1 MYACSKYVNRTRK
14 WYNLLKNLLNHFS
27 FSNNLVI
34 QKISESYSHFT
45 SHVNNIDINYLV
57 VFSVFFLF
65 ILLHYLRNM
74 KVLKQLSIFVSFFPV
89 LVHEL
94 GHAFA
99 AQLTGGYIHDIRM
112 VLTPKKQQ
120 ALGSQGYALTSNK
133 GRLSKI
139 ITIFCG
145 YLSAPLML
153 ILSVYF
159 ITNNKSYIFI
169 LLSIFFMIFYFA
181 HTKQKWLPLLLLIIC
196 LYFGYNNLIS
206 TYEIILDSMDIV
218 YSVLIGLLLGESVQS
233 IITTA
238 KVTFV
243 DHDKDWDGALL
254 KQYTLIPASVW
265 WLVWT
270 SISLYSVYFTINYM

>member
-1 MYACSKYVNRTRK
+1 M
-14 WYNLLKNLLNHFS
+14 LKNLLNHFS

-57 VFSVFFLF
+57 VFSVFFLL

-133 GRLSKI
+133 GKLSKI

-206 TYEIILDSMDIV
+206 SYEIILDSMDIL

-270 SISLYSVYFTINYM
+270 SISLYSVYFTFNYM